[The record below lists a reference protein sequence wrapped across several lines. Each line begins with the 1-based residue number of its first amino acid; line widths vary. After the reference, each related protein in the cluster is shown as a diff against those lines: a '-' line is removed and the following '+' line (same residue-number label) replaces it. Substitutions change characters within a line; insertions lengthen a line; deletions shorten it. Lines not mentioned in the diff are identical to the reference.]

1 MTTGTYSKTEMSVAA
16 ALVDTALLAYPLNV
30 LHSARRRALVGQM
43 KASVPADRWA
53 RLSQPSTAGAALD
66 AVCRLGY
73 RLPYFGVS
81 TVADACLG
89 RDFGA
94 VASVVVGAPLASFV
108 GVPIGQVTSHGRH
121 TTLRHGAPSSAFA
134 GYGAMVKSEA
144 VYTAASLVADR
155 AVRKA
160 LQDHAGIP
168 ADTQDG
174 AQYTAAAVAGSAGGV
189 LASIVSH
196 PANCVSGFSQLL
208 GAGQLSAPLGEM
220 SHWPQQL
227 KANAMRA
234 LVPRMGIGA
243 LAGGVAA
250 VGRELIASKVNPPPA
265 PKPAASVKPKV
276 DTSKDYDFVN
286 RMMASF

>member
-1 MTTGTYSKTEMSVAA
+1 MTSYSKTEMSVAA
-16 ALVDTALLAYPLNV
+16 ALADTALLAYPLNV
-30 LHSARRRALVGQM
+30 LHSARRRLLVRDM
-43 KASVPADRWA
+43 RPAMSAARWE
-53 RLSQPSTAGAALD
+53 RLSNPSATGAALD
-66 AVCRLGY
+66 AVSRLGF

-81 TVADACLG
+81 TVADAYFG

-94 VASVVVGAPLASFV
+94 VASVFVGAPLASFV
-108 GVPIGQVTSHGRH
+108 GVPIGQVTSHGKH

-134 GYGAMVKSEA
+134 GYGPMVKSEA
-144 VYTAASLVADR
+144 IYTAASLVADR
-155 AVRKA
+155 AVRKS
-160 LQDHAGIP
+160 LEDHASIP
-168 ADTQDG
+168 ADTRDG

-286 RMMASF
+286 RMMASC